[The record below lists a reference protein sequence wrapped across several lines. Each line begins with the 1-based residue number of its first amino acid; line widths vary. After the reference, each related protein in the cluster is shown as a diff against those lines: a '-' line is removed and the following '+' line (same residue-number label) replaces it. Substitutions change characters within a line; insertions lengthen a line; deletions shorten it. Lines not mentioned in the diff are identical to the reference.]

1 MEDLAAATVASSP
14 TVPPVG
20 HQMENVMWRRYALDA
35 PPNAPWTS
43 TYKMAHLVGV
53 VLGTATM
60 AHVPQETVNARPSMD
75 QLEEVETAA
84 VIITMSGVISMATA
98 DQQDPAHMLL
108 ALQAM
113 SSVDRFNVP
122 TLEIN
127 SQLSAYLDHCNLAL
141 MAQLLLPASPL
152 SLLRAMAA

>member
-75 QLEEVETAA
+75 QVGSRIFFVQINSYENVCVCHQLEEVETAA

-108 ALQAM
+108 ALQGM
-113 SSVDRFNVP
+113 I
-122 TLEIN
+122 E
-127 SQLSAYLDHCNLAL
+127 
-141 MAQLLLPASPL
+141 
-152 SLLRAMAA
+152 